1 MEEWTREGVEVLQLP
16 QKKQRLYLLSGGSNR
31 ESIVK
36 IAQNNVYKQTRTFWF
51 ISVLL
56 KDNDIQ
62 SGQNSLWQAHKDF
75 GFNNKEV

>member
-1 MEEWTREGVEVLQLP
+1 MFTNRP
-16 QKKQRLYLLSGGSNR
+16 ALSGLYPG
-31 ESIVK
+31 
-36 IAQNNVYKQTRTFWF
+36 
-51 ISVLL
+51 LL